1 LHPEVT
7 SRDARFALARLIGD
21 RPGPQLEGD
30 YYVAR
35 SMLRSVANPKL
46 SSEAL
51 LILVSL
57 ADEPK
62 HGYAMQHDIE
72 RISGRHLGPGSLYG
86 AIARLE
92 AVGLIEALSETGAR
106 RPYRLTA
113 AGSRTLSSEL
123 DSMRKLAAAGMRRL
137 AER

>member
-1 LHPEVT
+1 
-7 SRDARFALARLIGD
+7 
-21 RPGPQLEGD
+21 
-30 YYVAR
+30 
-35 SMLRSVANPKL
+35 MANQKL
-46 SSEAL
+46 SPEAV

-57 ADEPK
+57 AEEPK

-72 RISGRHLGPGSLYG
+72 RISGRRLGPGSLYG

-92 AVGLIEALSETGAR
+92 AAGLIEALSDKGAR

-123 DSMRKLAAAGMRRL
+123 ESMRRLAAAGARRL
-137 AER
+137 AAR

>member
-1 LHPEVT
+1 
-7 SRDARFALARLIGD
+7 
-21 RPGPQLEGD
+21 
-30 YYVAR
+30 
-35 SMLRSVANPKL
+35 MANHKL

-57 ADEPK
+57 AEEPK

-72 RISGRHLGPGSLYG
+72 RISGRRLGPGSLYG

-92 AVGLIEALSETGAR
+92 AADLIEALSEKGAR

-113 AGSRTLSSEL
+113 AGSRTLASEL
-123 DSMRKLAAAGMRRL
+123 ESMRKLAAAGTRRL
-137 AER
+137 AAR

>member
-1 LHPEVT
+1 
-7 SRDARFALARLIGD
+7 
-21 RPGPQLEGD
+21 
-30 YYVAR
+30 
-35 SMLRSVANPKL
+35 MANHKL

-57 ADEPK
+57 AEEPK

-72 RISGRHLGPGSLYG
+72 RISGRRLGPGSLYG

-92 AVGLIEALSETGAR
+92 AAGLIEALDEKGAR

-123 DSMRKLAAAGMRRL
+123 EAMRRLAAAGTRRL
-137 AER
+137 AAR

>member
-1 LHPEVT
+1 V
-7 SRDARFALARLIGD
+7 
-21 RPGPQLEGD
+21 D
-30 YYVAR
+30 YYATR
-35 SMLRSVANPKL
+35 SILRSVANPKL

-62 HGYAMQHDIE
+62 HGYAMQHDIK
-72 RISGRHLGPGSLYG
+72 RISGRRLGPGSLYG

-92 AVGLIEALSETGAR
+92 AAGRIEALAETGVR

-113 AGSRTLSSEL
+113 AGSRMLSVEL
-123 DSMRKLAAAGMRRL
+123 ESMRKLAAAGTRRL
-137 AER
+137 AAR